1 MIADMATMLGGFAA
15 EKLIFGD
22 VSTGASND
30 LKNASELAR
39 KLVTKY
45 GMSDELGPMTFGD
58 TQEMV
63 FLGREL
69 TAEKNYS
76 EAVAAKIDAEISK
89 FIAQAHE
96 LAQKALKDQ
105 RKALEKIA
113 SVLIEKETLEQDD
126 FYDILK
132 PFKIKQL
139 PIG

>member
-1 MIADMATMLGGFAA
+1 
-15 EKLIFGD
+15 
-22 VSTGASND
+22 
-30 LKNASELAR
+30 
-39 KLVTKY
+39 
-45 GMSDELGPMTFGD
+45 MSDELGPMTFGD